1 MTATGDLAALPVP
14 RLRGSALVASPPADG
29 VGAWAGA
36 PSAVLADGTFH
47 LAYRL
52 RRPVGEGR
60 GIRNVIATSTD
71 GVHFT
76 EVAGLERDRFG
87 AESLER
93 PALVR
98 TAAGTWRLYVSCAT
112 PGSKHWRVDLVESD
126 TVAGLATAP
135 ARTVLPG
142 SDAAGVKDPVLL
154 AAGGRWH
161 LWASVHPLER
171 WDDADRMTTDYA
183 TSPDGVAWTWHGTV
197 LAGRAGAWDARGVRV
212 SAVLPDGDRLLAAY
226 DGRATAAQNWE
237 ELTGVATGTR
247 RPDGRFGPLTPTGTG
262 PVRSPYGGG
271 GVRYLSVVPL
281 PDGTT
286 RIYYEVTR
294 PDGAHELRTELH
306 GASRQPGTRGR
317 SA

>member
-1 MTATGDLAALPVP
+1 VTSTRNLAALPVP
-14 RLRGSALVASPPADG
+14 RLRASALVASPPADG
-29 VGAWAGA
+29 AGAWAGA
-36 PSAVLADGTFH
+36 PSALLADGTIY

-52 RRPVGEGR
+52 RRPIGEGR
-60 GIRNVIATSTD
+60 GIRNVIAASAD
-71 GVHFT
+71 GVHFE
-76 EVAGLERDRFG
+76 EVAALERDRFG

-93 PALVR
+93 PALTR
-98 TAAGTWRLYVSCAT
+98 TAAGRWRVYVSCAT

-126 TVAGLATAP
+126 TIEGLATAP

-142 SDAAGVKDPVLL
+142 SDTVGVKDPVLL
-154 AAGGRWH
+154 WSADRWH

-183 TSPDGVAWTWHGTV
+183 TSPDGIRWTWHGTV
-197 LAGRAGAWDARGVRV
+197 LAGRPGTWDARGARV
-212 SAVLPDGDRLLAAY
+212 TAVLPGGDRLVAAY

-237 ELTGVATGTR
+237 ELTGLATGGLG
-247 RPDGRFGPLTPTGTG
+247 PDGTYGPLRSAGTD

-271 GVRYLSVVPL
+271 GVRYLSVLPL

-294 PDGAHELRTELH
+294 PDGAHELRTESH
-306 GASRQPGTRGR
+306 
-317 SA
+317 